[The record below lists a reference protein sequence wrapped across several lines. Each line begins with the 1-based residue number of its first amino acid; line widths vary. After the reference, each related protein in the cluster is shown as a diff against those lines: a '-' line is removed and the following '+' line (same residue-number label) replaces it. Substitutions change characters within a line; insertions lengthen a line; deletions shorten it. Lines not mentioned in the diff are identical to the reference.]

1 MELKNFCQSCTMPI
15 DNIENRGTEKDGSKS
30 NLYCKYCYQDGV
42 FTDPDMTME
51 QMKNIVLSQMRK
63 LNLAD
68 NIIQQ
73 SLKNLPHL
81 KRWLLPVK
89 EHLW

>member
-1 MELKNFCQSCTMPI
+1 MPI

-30 NLYCKYCYQDGV
+30 NLYCKYCYQDGD
-42 FTDPDMTME
+42 FTNPDMTLA
-51 QMKNIVLSQMRK
+51 QMKCIVLTQMHK
-63 LNLAD
+63 LNLPD

-81 KRWLLPVK
+81 KRWLHPVP